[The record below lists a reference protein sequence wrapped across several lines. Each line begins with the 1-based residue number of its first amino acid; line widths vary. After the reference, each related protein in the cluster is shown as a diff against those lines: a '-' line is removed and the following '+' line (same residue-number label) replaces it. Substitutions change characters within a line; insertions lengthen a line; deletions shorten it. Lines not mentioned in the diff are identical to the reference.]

1 MNPIG
6 HRSLP
11 DENAHSGASQHFF
24 NHPKKT
30 MSPQDLKDTIT
41 LIGGFA
47 VAATSLPKVIE
58 VLHAYLL
65 YKHQAEENRATKEWT
80 HKLLEQTLL
89 AQKHTF
95 EALQSS
101 YETLIKQSQTLVE
114 TNRQIRSLRNVVIEL
129 LAPPQDPAPADDPAT
144 SNDPATSK

>member
-30 MSPQDLKDTIT
+30 MSPQDLKDI
-41 LIGGFA
+41 IVMVGSFA
-47 VAATSLPKVIE
+47 IAATFLPKVIE

-65 YKHQAEENRATKEWT
+65 YKRQAEENRATKEWT
-80 HKLLEQTLL
+80 HVL
-89 AQKHTF
+89 
-95 EALQSS
+95 
-101 YETLIKQSQTLVE
+101 
-114 TNRQIRSLRNVVIEL
+114 RQ
-129 LAPPQDPAPADDPAT
+129 
-144 SNDPATSK
+144 

>member
-30 MSPQDLKDTIT
+30 MSPQDLKDI
-41 LIGGFA
+41 IVMVGGFA

-58 VLHAYLL
+58 VLHAHLL
-65 YKHQAEENRATKEWT
+65 YNQAEENRATKEWT

-95 EALQSS
+95 EALHSS
-101 YETLIKQSQTLVE
+101 NETFIKQSQTLVE